1 MIYMNTLSFSPN
13 SRHGMERIYSK
24 GAMGGKAIVDNT
36 TRKHSARLSIYILL
50 RDATS
55 AESALVIAFQKGA
68 TVA

>member
-1 MIYMNTLSFSPN
+1 
-13 SRHGMERIYSK
+13 MERGRYIPK
-24 GAMGGKAIVDNT
+24 EAIGGERAVVDNT

-55 AESALVIAFQKGA
+55 AESALVVGFHKEA